1 MLFKA
6 VGDHLHISECDS
18 EIILLSLVY
27 WHGLGVYA
35 FIAFELIRP
44 ENYSALCKS
53 GLKQMR
59 P

>member
-27 WHGLGVYA
+27 WHGLRVYTHT
-35 FIAFELIRP
+35 FYNNTF
-44 ENYSALCKS
+44 
-53 GLKQMR
+53 Q
-59 P
+59 